1 MTQSGIARSEL
12 GGFYLTRWAVDS
24 FLAARNYREEAMS
37 RIRSLFL
44 FAVFGAVIVYAAPAP
59 AQSIVDEWN
68 SVTAPPAPE
77 LKPVTL
83 DPKFTALLVL
93 DLVKQL
99 CSPNPRCVASLP
111 KVQTLLATARANG
124 ATVIYSLPIIPPP
137 GVVVGDTLPEV
148 APKGNDP
155 VVHTFF
161 DKFNDTDLDKILKEK
176 GIKTVIIVGTVANGA
191 VLYTGTSAFTHGYQT
206 IISVDGISGRSPY
219 IDQYVVYQ
227 FVAAPVLG
235 GKVIL
240 TRSDMIK
247 F

>member
-1 MTQSGIARSEL
+1 MQETAGEEIMFRARNL
-12 GGFYLTRWAVDS
+12 CLLAV
-24 FLAARNYREEAMS
+24 LAAT
-37 RIRSLFL
+37 L
-44 FAVFGAVIVYAAPAP
+44 YAAPAL
-59 AQSIVDEWN
+59 AQSIIDEWN
-68 SVTAPPAPE
+68 SVKAPPAPE
-77 LKPVTL
+77 LKPVTV
-83 DPKFTALLVL
+83 DPKSTALLVL
-93 DLVKQL
+93 DVVKQI
-99 CSPNPRCVASLP
+99 CAPNPRCIASLP
-111 KVQTLLATARANG
+111 KVQTLLAAARGSG
-124 ATVIYSLPIIPPP
+124 ATVVYSLPIIPPP
-137 GVVVGDTLPEV
+137 GVVIGDTLPEV
-148 APKGNDP
+148 APKGNEP

-161 DKFNDTDLDKILKEK
+161 DKFNDTDLDKILKDK

-206 IISVDGISGRSPY
+206 IISVDAISGRSPY